1 MIRLFRHYVP
11 ISLLFLAAIEAVTLI
26 IAIFLG
32 KLLRAHWVDSSLPT
46 LQASLPTGIIFMVTM
61 IGIMTAMG
69 LYERNFWTSKA
80 DMVLRIGVSFL
91 LGLFVTTLIYYIVP
105 TLYLGR
111 GEFGLGFF
119 LAFIFILST
128 RYGFWH
134 LSDRDILKRR
144 ILVLGTGAKAS
155 QLKRQ
160 ITNIARGIS
169 IVGYVPT
176 NNDAVTNNHIPLV
189 EPEKILHVSTTL
201 YKLAQHLHIDEILL
215 AVDERRKSLPID
227 ELLECKVN
235 GLQVTEFLTFFERET
250 GKIRLDALQPS
261 SMIFSD
267 GFQQALLQA
276 ISKRLFDIG
285 AAIIL
290 LATTWPVMLLVAL
303 AIWVESGF
311 RGPILYRQERV
322 GKNEKIFRV
331 IKFRSMYS
339 NAEQDGITRWTEPK
353 DQRITYIGSLI
364 RPIHMDELP
373 QLINVLLGNM
383 SFVGPRPE
391 RPEFVKMLSQTIPF
405 YSLRHRIN
413 PGITGWAQI
422 RYPYGAS
429 QEDAWEKLQYDLYY
443 IKNYSVFFDL
453 IILLQTIHV
462 VLWGKGAH

>member
-1 MIRLFRHYVP
+1 MIRVFRHYIP
-11 ISLLFLAAIEAVTLI
+11 ISLLLLAAIEALTLV
-26 IAIFLG
+26 IAIYFG
-32 KLLRAHWVDSSLPT
+32 TLLRARWLSVSLPT
-46 LQASLPTGIIFMVTM
+46 LQESLPTGVIFMATM
-61 IGIMTAMG
+61 ISIMTAMG

-105 TLYLGR
+105 TIYLGR

-119 LAFIFILST
+119 LAFIFILLM

-134 LSDRDILKRR
+134 LSDRNILKRR

-160 ITNIARGIS
+160 VNDRISGIT
-169 IVGYVPT
+169 IVGYVPMNNGVIK
-176 NNDAVTNNHIPLV
+176 NNDVSFV
-189 EPEKILHVSTTL
+189 EPDEIVTVSTTL

-215 AVDERRKSLPID
+215 AVDERRNSLPVD

-235 GLQVTEFLTFFERET
+235 GLQITEFLTFFERET

-276 ISKRLFDIG
+276 LSKRLFDVG

-290 LATTWPVMLLVAL
+290 LTITWPIMLLVAL
-303 AIWVESGF
+303 AIWIESGF

-331 IKFRSMYS
+331 IKFRSMRS
-339 NAEQDGITRWTEPK
+339 NAEQDGITRWTQPN

-405 YSLRHRIN
+405 YPLRHRIN

-422 RYPYGAS
+422 RYQYGAS

-443 IKNYSVFFDL
+443 IKNYSMFFDL

>member
-26 IAIFLG
+26 IAIYLG
-32 KLLRAHWVDSSLPT
+32 KLLRAYWVGSSLPT
-46 LQASLPTGIIFMVTM
+46 LQESLPTGLIFMVTM
-61 IGIMTAMG
+61 ISIMTAMG

-91 LGLFVTTLIYYIVP
+91 LGLFVTTLIYYIAP

-111 GEFGLGFF
+111 GEFSFGFL
-119 LAFIFILST
+119 LAFMFILST

-134 LSDRDILKRR
+134 LSNRDILKRR
-144 ILVLGTGAKAS
+144 ILVLGTGTKAS

-160 ITNIARGIS
+160 VNNIARGIS

-176 NNDAVTNNHIPLV
+176 NNDSVTNNNIPLV
-189 EPEKILHVSTTL
+189 EPEKICHVSTNL

-276 ISKRLFDIG
+276 ISKRLFDII
-285 AAIIL
+285 AALIL
-290 LATTWPVMLLVAL
+290 LATTWPIMLLVAL
-303 AIWVESGF
+303 AIWIESGF
-311 RGPILYRQERV
+311 RGPILFRQERV
-322 GKNEKIFRV
+322 GKNEQLFRV
-331 IKFRSMYS
+331 LKFRSMRS
-339 NAEQDGITRWTEPK
+339 NAEQDGITRWTQRN
-353 DQRITYIGSLI
+353 DQRITFIGSLM
-364 RPIHMDELP
+364 RPIHLDELP